1 MRMED
6 PGIENEC
13 GERLLALLEKQVLL
27 EITQLRVYLNWK
39 PLAFDS
45 DRVSLFLIVMFHNFF
60 SIRNRLTQKE

>member
-6 PGIENEC
+6 PGIENKC

-27 EITQLRVYLNWK
+27 EITQPQVYLNWR

-45 DRVSLFLIVMFHNFF
+45 DRVSLFLIVTFHNFF
-60 SIRNRLTQKE
+60 SSKID